1 MAQQAIQVV
10 LTTIYVLFGSPIAG
24 AITPA
29 GWYWLGAGL
38 AGLQFL
44 LAFFLL
50 PETKYDRDHAAYQED
65 SVSEKLGK
73 SDLEANTKLK
83 STSKVCKVKPHLDY
97 VHYEARTW
105 KSDMRLWIGEPE
117 WHKVADVL
125 KVSSLHTCLPHEL
138 HNLIYRLHD

>member
-1 MAQQAIQVV
+1 MTQQAIQVV

-44 LAFFLL
+44 VALFFL
-50 PETKYDRDHAAYQED
+50 PETKYDRDQAAYQED
-65 SVSEKLGK
+65 TVPDNIGK
-73 SDLEANTKLK
+73 SDLEASTELK
-83 STSKVCKVKPHLDY
+83 YHSKVCKAKPPLDY

-117 WHKVADVL
+117 WHKAADVL
-125 KVSSLHTCLPHEL
+125 KVSSLHMFLRHAL
-138 HNLIYRLHD
+138 HNLNLAQ